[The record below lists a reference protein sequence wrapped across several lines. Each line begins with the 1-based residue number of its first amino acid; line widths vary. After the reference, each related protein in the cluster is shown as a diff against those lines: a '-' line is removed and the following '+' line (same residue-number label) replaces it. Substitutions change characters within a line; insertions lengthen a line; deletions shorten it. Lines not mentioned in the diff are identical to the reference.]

1 MSRLAWSDDLAT
13 GVDQIDAHN
22 QSLFFVLNELFA
34 SDFPCE
40 MRSRMCHKIEDTIV
54 YLTRNFLS
62 EEALMADCGYADVYG
77 HRNEHRVLLDELLR
91 LQRTLQCGRYDT
103 SEMFDLLSSWA
114 LAHIEIWDKPLGRH
128 LRPKASAATPT
139 SKPFGQTGSG
149 PREHAEVGLASS
161 H

>member
-1 MSRLAWSDDLAT
+1 MSRLAWSDDLET
-13 GVDQIDAHN
+13 GIDQIDAHN

-54 YLTRNFLS
+54 YLTRNFLR
-62 EEALMADCGYADVYG
+62 EETLMAHCGYADLDG
-77 HRNEHRVLLDELLR
+77 HRNEHKVLLEELLR
-91 LQRTLQCGRYDT
+91 LQRTLECGRYDT
-103 SEMFDLLSSWA
+103 SAMFDLLSSWA

-128 LRPKASAATPT
+128 LRPKASAARPS
-139 SKPFGQTGSG
+139 SKQFGQTGSA
-149 PREHAEVGLASS
+149 PRSHANVSSVSS

>member
-1 MSRLAWSDDLAT
+1 MSRLSWSDELVT
-13 GVDQIDAHN
+13 GIDQIDAHN

-54 YLTRNFLS
+54 FLTRNFLR
-62 EEALMADCGYADVYG
+62 EEELMAHCGYSDLDG
-77 HRNEHRVLLDELLR
+77 HRDEHRVLLEELLR
-91 LQRTLQCGRYDT
+91 LQRTLECGRYDT

-114 LAHIEIWDKPLGRH
+114 LAHIEIWDKPLGKH
-128 LRPKASAATPT
+128 LQPKSSGATLPSQQFGRGGAATR
-139 SKPFGQTGSG
+139 G
-149 PREHAEVGLASS
+149 HAEVGPTSS